1 MSDHDKEV
9 LTGKK
14 SDEEVPI
21 TPIQIFILTYL
32 YSEEIKETR
41 KKEVIDDIT
50 RSKKSLVQEFSHH
63 VSISLRD
70 ICLLIPSS
78 ILPENMI
85 NEDHIYNQIKILEYN
100 HLIGVSVDP
109 VQEKENTPF
118 FITVNGIILIKQLF
132 STLSDGIFEGK
143 ISEESINQIE
153 GNREIKDWL
162 ISLLDDLKEKSEDDV
177 VDMLMTGIKIY
188 GPSAIVLLINLLS
201 EY

>member
-1 MSDHDKEV
+1 MNDHDKV
-9 LTGKK
+9 LTEKK
-14 SDEEVPI
+14 SEEEVPI

-41 KKEVIDDIT
+41 KKEIINDIW
-50 RSKKSLVQEFSHH
+50 RSKKSLVPEFTHH

-70 ICLLIPSS
+70 ICLLVPSS

-100 HLIGVSVDP
+100 HLIGLSANNI
-109 VQEKENTPF
+109 QEKENTPF
-118 FITVNGIILIKQLF
+118 FITINGIILIKQLF

-143 ISEESINQIE
+143 ISDKSINQIE

-162 ISLLDDLKEKSEDDV
+162 ISLWHDLKEKSEDDI
-177 VDMLMTGIKIY
+177 VDMLMAGIKIY

>member
-1 MSDHDKEV
+1 MNDHDKV
-9 LTGKK
+9 LTEKK
-14 SDEEVPI
+14 SEEEVPI

-41 KKEVIDDIT
+41 KKEIINDIW
-50 RSKKSLVQEFSHH
+50 RSKKSLVPEFSHH

-100 HLIGVSVDP
+100 HLIGLSANNI
-109 VQEKENTPF
+109 QEKENTPF
-118 FITVNGIILIKQLF
+118 FITINGIILIKQLF

-162 ISLLDDLKEKSEDDV
+162 TSLWHDLKEKSEDDI

-188 GPSAIVLLINLLS
+188 GPSAIILLINLLS